1 MRVNLKKEVTWFYQK
16 MLLLI
21 LGFGLLSTPVFAQ
34 SGTQERVIS
43 GVVTTASGET
53 IPGAAVFV
61 EGNSTIGV
69 VTDMDGNFTLKV
81 PSNTRSISVRMIGM
95 KTQTVNLGSGNS
107 YTVVL
112 EDESFEL
119 GEVVAIGY
127 GNIQKKDL
135 SGSVANVTQEK
146 FNKGVVTSPEQLIRG
161 QVSGLV
167 VTKPGGDPTQEA
179 TMRLRG
185 TTSLMGG
192 NGPLI
197 VIDGVPGASM
207 NSVAPQDIES
217 ISVLKDASAAAIYG
231 ARSANGVIMITTK
244 KGQAGKS
251 TISYDGYFAVE
262 NIANNLDMLTASD
275 WRKYVKENNIENA
288 LDYGGDTDWVN
299 EVYRTGYSQNHNLS
313 LLGGT
318 ENSTYRASVNFLDQ
332 KGIAKTNDMQRINA
346 SMSFDQ
352 KALDGK
358 LRVQLNANA
367 TLEDWGAV
375 PTANVFA
382 YALNLNPTIP
392 VYDENGKFK
401 EVSGYEYYNPIAM
414 LHQMT
419 SDNKRNQFMGRAQVE
434 YKFFDMLTAAINGS
448 INRSNRSLGYY
459 ESRESRAA
467 EQIKGRARQ
476 DKEDKESKLLEM
488 NLTFDKTFN
497 NVHKINAIAGYSY
510 QDFMR
515 ATLNAGNRNFAT
527 DLFTYNNLGAG
538 NNLLPTDVASFKETN
553 KLISFYARANYSY
566 AGKYIVTGTVRRDGS
581 TKFGKDN
588 KWGTFPSGSVAW
600 RISEE
605 AFMENASFVDDLK
618 LRVSYGITGN
628 QDIANYKATAL
639 YGSSGFYYQ
648 GGEFY
653 TQYAP
658 TQNENPNL
666 KWEQTAQLDLGIDYF
681 LFGGKLRGSLDYYNK
696 KTSNLLYNYPVPS
709 PPYQYGTMMAN
720 VGEVENKGIEL
731 SIESTL
737 INRKDFSWDL
747 GFNFAKNKNTL
758 KSLSNDEFNLDV
770 VYTGEWSLN
779 GLQETPQIL
788 KPGYSIGTFYGAKY
802 IGKDAD
808 GVFQYE
814 DVSGDGKFVYAD
826 DRTVIGNA
834 QPDFTM
840 NLTNSF
846 NYKNLSLSFMLR
858 GVFGNDI
865 ANSTRLYLDDI
876 NRMPGSNVLK
886 TALDKAPQKLVY
898 SSYYIEDGSF
908 VRMEYLTIG
917 YDFKLG
923 PKSKIKNLR
932 LSATANN
939 LFVITGYSGIDPE
952 VNAETTNSAGT
963 LVLGIDARNYYPKT
977 RSFSLGLNVSF

>member
-1 MRVNLKKEVTWFYQK
+1 MKMRVKKNFVGKEVTWFYQRI
-16 MLLLI
+16 LLFVLA
-21 LGFGLLSTPVFAQ
+21 FGLLSTNVFAQ
-34 SGTQERVIS
+34 GGAQERTINGTIVS
-43 GVVTTASGET
+43 ALGET
-53 IPGAAVFV
+53 LPGATVMID
-61 EGNSTIGV
+61 GNTSIGV
-69 VTDMDGNFTLKV
+69 VTDIDGNFTMRV
-81 PSNTRSISVRMIGM
+81 PAGSKGLVIRLMGM
-95 KTQTVNLGSGNS
+95 KTKTVSLTSTNN
-107 YTVVL
+107 YRIVM
-112 EDESFEL
+112 EDDAIAL

-127 GNIQKKDL
+127 GSIQKKDL
-135 SGSVANVTQEK
+135 SGSVANVTNEQ
-146 FNKGVVTSPEQLIRG
+146 FNKGVVTSAEQLIKG

-167 VTKPGGDPTQEA
+167 VTKPGGDPNQES

-185 TTSLMGG
+185 STSLVGG
-192 NGPLI
+192 NGPLV

-244 KGQAGKS
+244 KGQAGKT

-262 NIANNLDMLTASD
+262 NMANTLDMLTASE
-275 WRKYVKENNIENA
+275 WRQYVKEKNITNA

-299 EVYRTGYSQNHNLS
+299 EIYRTGYSQSHNLS
-313 LLGGT
+313 LFGGT
-318 ENSTYRASVNFLDQ
+318 ENSVYRASVNYLDQ
-332 KGIAKTNDMQRINA
+332 KGIVETNDLQRLNTNI
-346 SMSFDQ
+346 SFDQ

-358 LRVQLNANA
+358 LRVLLNVNG
-367 TLEDWGAV
+367 TVENWGAV
-375 PTANVFA
+375 PTNNVFA

-392 VYDENGKFK
+392 VYDENGKYK
-401 EVSGYEYYNPIAM
+401 EVSGYEYYNPVAM
-414 LHQMT
+414 LNQMT
-419 SDNKRNQFMGRAQVE
+419 SDYKRTQVLGRMQVE
-434 YKFFDMLTAAINGS
+434 YKFLDMFMAAVNGS
-448 INRSNRSLGYY
+448 ISRSNRLQGYY
-459 ESRESRAA
+459 ESRNSRTA
-467 EQIKGRARQ
+467 EQIKGLARRNT
-476 DKEDKESKLLEM
+476 DENESNLFEAT
-488 NLTFDKTFN
+488 LTFDKTFN
-497 NVHKINAIAGYSY
+497 QKHKVNAIAGYSY
-510 QDFMR
+510 QDFTR
-515 ATLNAGNRNFAT
+515 ETFSAQNRNFAT

-538 NNLLPTDVASFKETN
+538 NNLLPTDVSSFKETS

-566 AGKYIVTGTVRRDGS
+566 DGKYILTGTVRRDGS

-588 KWGTFPSGSVAW
+588 KWGTFPSGSIAW

-605 AFMENASFVDDLK
+605 GFMDNASFVNDLK
-618 LRVSYGITGN
+618 LRASYGITGN
-628 QDIANYKATAL
+628 QAIDNYKAIAL

-648 GGEFY
+648 GGNFY

-658 TQNENPNL
+658 NQNENPNL
-666 KWEQTAQLDLGIDYF
+666 KWEETAQLDLGLDYF
-681 LFGGKLRGSLDYYNK
+681 LFDGKLRGSIDFYNK

-709 PPYQYGTMMAN
+709 PPYQYGNMMAN

-731 SIESTL
+731 TIESTI
-737 INRKDFSWDL
+737 INTQDFKWDAS
-747 GFNFAKNKNTL
+747 FNFAKNKNTL
-758 KSLSNDEFNLDV
+758 KSLSNDQFTLDV

-788 KPGYSIGTFYGAKY
+788 KPGYPIGTFYGAKY
-802 IGKDAD
+802 IGKDEN

-814 DVSGDGKFVYAD
+814 DVNGDGKFVYAD

-840 NLTNSF
+840 NLTNTF
-846 NYKNLSLSFMLR
+846 AYKNLSLSFMLR

-876 NRMPGSNVLK
+876 NRMPGSNVLR

-908 VRMEYLTIG
+908 VRLDYLTLG

-923 PKSKIKNLR
+923 AASKVKNLR

-939 LFVITGYSGIDPE
+939 LFIITGYSGIDPE
-952 VNAETTNSAGT
+952 INADG
-963 LVLGIDARNYYPKT
+963 LVFGIDARNYYPKT
-977 RSFSLGLNVSF
+977 RSFSLGLNLSF